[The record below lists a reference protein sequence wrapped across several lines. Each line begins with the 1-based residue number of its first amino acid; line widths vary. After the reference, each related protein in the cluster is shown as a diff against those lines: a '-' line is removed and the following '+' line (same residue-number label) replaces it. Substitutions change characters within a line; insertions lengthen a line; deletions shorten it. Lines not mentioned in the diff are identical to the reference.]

1 MVHPPANKKF
11 LLFEKN
17 FTQAKSCLSL
27 GDLDWA
33 RAKILAWV
41 QSSSPSYCCLF
52 LWLLIWLQK
61 VGKDIEAVARTCFL
75 KKVSLKKSAKQ
86 LCRVLFLI
94 KLQPCSLQYQK
105 SFRHRCFPVSFAKF
119 LRTYNLWNPCK
130 WLLPKMPK
138 AENTTQPVFTCSK
151 LTIETLEQGVKYVP
165 KLIIKTPE
173 RRQLRRSGVFI
184 VNFEHIPHLVLMF
197 PSLTLN
203 MLFPAGKLL
212 TVFFLLFSKMI
223 PGW

>member
-1 MVHPPANKKF
+1 M
-11 LLFEKN
+11 
-17 FTQAKSCLSL
+17 
-27 GDLDWA
+27 
-33 RAKILAWV
+33 
-41 QSSSPSYCCLF
+41 
-52 LWLLIWLQK
+52 
-61 VGKDIEAVARTCFL
+61 
-75 KKVSLKKSAKQ
+75 
-86 LCRVLFLI
+86 
-94 KLQPCSLQYQK
+94 
-105 SFRHRCFPVSFAKF
+105 
-119 LRTYNLWNPCK
+119 
-130 WLLPKMPK
+130 LLPKMPK

-151 LTIETLEQGVKYVP
+151 LIIETLEQGVKYVP

>member
-1 MVHPPANKKF
+1 MSPVQFAQ
-11 LLFEKN
+11 LLLLVSLVTHLVAKSWKRYRGSRPDVFFEKGIL
-17 FTQAKSCLSL
+17 K
-27 GDLDWA
+27 
-33 RAKILAWV
+33 KISKTTM
-41 QSSSPSYCCLF
+41 SSS
-52 LWLLIWLQK
+52 
-61 VGKDIEAVARTCFL
+61 
-75 KKVSLKKSAKQ
+75 
-86 LCRVLFLI
+86 FLI

-105 SFRHRCFPVSFAKF
+105 SLRHRCFPVSFAKF

-151 LTIETLEQGVKYVP
+151 LTIKTLEQSVKYVP

-173 RRQLRRSGVFI
+173 RRQLRLSRVFI

-197 PSLTLN
+197 PLLTLN

-223 PGW
+223 LGWQRCWCLG